1 MSEQA
6 VIDYWSS
13 VKEII
18 DRVCEGY
25 DALWQRRSRVLNSK
39 IVVIMVFKLILSD
52 FVYHTFLR
60 LSKERG
66 AYAYLLSLDYVV
78 FYSLIF
84 CLSIY
89 YTGISRPLCP

>member
-39 IVVIMVFKLILSD
+39 IVVIMV
-52 FVYHTFLR
+52 
-60 LSKERG
+60 
-66 AYAYLLSLDYVV
+66 LSL
-78 FYSLIF
+78 S
-84 CLSIY
+84 
-89 YTGISRPLCP
+89 